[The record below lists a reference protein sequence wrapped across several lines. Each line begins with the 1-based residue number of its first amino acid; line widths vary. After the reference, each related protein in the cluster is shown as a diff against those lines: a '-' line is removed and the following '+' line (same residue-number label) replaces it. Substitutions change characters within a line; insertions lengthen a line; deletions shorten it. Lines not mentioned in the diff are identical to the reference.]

1 MAVFFSMNGT
11 ECILCY
17 ECTKVYFV
25 FGLADNQTKLNLQE
39 NKVGVLSL
47 YQYNPKAEDKMERNV
62 GARIKFEVVED
73 EDIINKLSE
82 ENEIR
87 EGSIICHA
95 VEVLPLG

>member
-1 MAVFFSMNGT
+1 
-11 ECILCY
+11 
-17 ECTKVYFV
+17 
-25 FGLADNQTKLNLQE
+25 
-39 NKVGVLSL
+39 
-47 YQYNPKAEDKMERNV
+47 MERNV

-95 VEVLPLG
+95 VEILPLG